1 MNQPA
6 QELHPGSSGGPRPG
20 LECPRGTACF
30 RKPGNALLAPGVEG
44 DEDRMTSRLLL
55 IGLIALATLPAACT
69 GCSEADSR
77 GEDASPRATTSEPS
91 TTDAVQLAAGPKRAR
106 EGETCSGRSE
116 ASFPGA
122 FNDPANLVAGPFI
135 LVGGALPTTAGLL
148 ESLGGQKH
156 RVLVRAGHEVTLQV
170 PKSARAHVSL
180 GYGSLPQGEVR
191 YQDGHPAVTFV
202 ACAPDEESGSSVAP
216 GEPVTFWSGFVF
228 ARERSCAPLDVYVDG
243 EPEPHR
249 IETPLGAAC

>member
-1 MNQPA
+1 
-6 QELHPGSSGGPRPG
+6 
-20 LECPRGTACF
+20 
-30 RKPGNALLAPGVEG
+30 V
-44 DEDRMTSRLLL
+44 TSRLLL
-55 IGLIALATLPAACT
+55 TGLIVLATLPAACT
-69 GCSEADSR
+69 GSSDADSR
-77 GEDASPRATTSEPS
+77 GENAPPPATTSEPS
-91 TTDAVQLAAGPKRAR
+91 TAGAAQLAAKLERAR
-106 EGETCSGRSE
+106 EVETCSGRSE

-122 FNDPANLVAGPFI
+122 FDDPANLVVGPFV
-135 LVGGALPTTAGLL
+135 LVGAALPTAAGLV

-156 RVLVRAGHEVTLQV
+156 PVLVRAGHEVTLQV

-228 ARERSCAPLDVYVDG
+228 AREPSCAPLDVYIDG